1 MFNSKCTYVLQSLF
15 FFIGFSLAERITADQ
30 YGFDEITLTA
40 NPLEP
45 LTEFNHSLMNLS
57 GAAFEHGSLNYSTD
71 LSSDTLWSS
80 RFSTPLIETPE
91 VKYPE
96 LNSSVVGEQF
106 AEYFNSLDFEGKA
119 ALAALNALQ
128 HSYGSSHV
136 RRFTPYELFGQSNW
150 VEEATEINHVAWS
163 IMFDNLGR
171 YFLLELRGLRELTFA
186 FYILFALLP
195 IITGVS
201 TVYIF
206 KRRYYAVTFNQRG
219 RSDKSVKQL
228 ENTSESDFN
237 DSPKFAATLAL
248 PENDEPLIVRE
259 PPQERLSIL
268 FATLEY
274 NIPDWN
280 IKIKIGG
287 LGVMAQ
293 LMSNNLKRYD
303 LIWVVP
309 CVGDIVYPVAET
321 APSIMVKIVNQNYEV
336 KVYYHYLEN
345 IKYVILDCP
354 IFRKQ
359 TSRDPYPLRMD
370 DFSSAIF
377 YSIWN
382 QSIAAVMSYENPDI
396 YHINDYHC
404 ALAPLYNL
412 PKIVP
417 CAVSLHNA
425 EFQGLWPLQSAR
437 DLREVCGLF
446 NLSKAVCKGYV
457 QFGNAFNLMHAAASY
472 VRKHQSGFGVVGV
485 SDKYGHR
492 SWVRYP
498 VFWSLKKVGH
508 LPNPDPTDIDPAM
521 QSEVQ
526 ELPDLV
532 QYNEKRKTEKRKA
545 QEWAGLIVDDTAD
558 LLVFVG
564 RWSVQKGV
572 DLVADLAPTLLE
584 KYNTQ
589 LIVVGPVIDL
599 YGKFAAEKFAYIT
612 ERYPGRVF
620 SRPEFVH
627 LPSFIF
633 DGADFALIPSRDE
646 PFGLVAVEFG
656 RRGAICIGACV
667 GGLGEMPGWWYTVES
682 STTPHLLK
690 QFETA
695 CSRALKSSPE
705 TRHSLRVAAVQ
716 QRFPVTEWVTLYDR
730 LIKKCIKTNRKVF
743 KSNSFSEQSGN
754 TPAELP
760 IIQIDDTDR
769 VDMVDEPNIDS
780 QEIPETTESPTP
792 APESNSLI
800 SDQLSPE
807 KLDELME
814 DDNDSVSSSVISRPL
829 SELTYISQSSMNF
842 GTKLDERFI
851 DANGVAI
858 TEFSAELS
866 SLTPENSKSKL
877 CIDHFLMNVLHKWY
891 DEEHHYYKTGFRPR
905 FYKYLRTRG
914 KKPRELN
921 DGSSENLTEGSFKEF
936 DGPVKGVARNQLST
950 CQRVMYVK
958 VFGWPM
964 YAIFLALG
972 QILSISSFHLTLLSG
987 FETSHVASMYVVNAI
1002 FILSTFFW
1010 WGLYRNFASIHCL
1023 SIPFTIYGLAFTMT
1037 GISSMPFI
1045 QFTTRG
1051 WLSYG
1056 ATWIYAIA
1064 ASSGPLYFTL
1074 NFEDEHTKGLGSWV
1088 TRACILH
1095 GLQQLWTAL
1104 LWLWGTVYSRLDWNY
1119 AILIKPLN
1127 HVLVA
1132 AAVWPIAFVLMMTTI
1147 MLYKGLPPFYRQTP
1161 GSIPAFTKSLFH
1173 RRVVVCFLLMVANQN
1188 FWMSTLI
1195 GRGWRFFWNS
1205 ELTVLWKVVVMMF
1218 SFLVFLWVALL
1229 TLLGRLSNTHTW
1241 LIPVLGLGFGGIKWI
1256 HVFWGTS
1263 NIGFFLPW
1271 AGISGAYLG
1280 RALWLWLG
1288 VLDSIQG
1295 IGCGLILLQ
1304 TLSRR
1309 HVTNTLLTGQV
1320 IGCSITLLA
1329 SSVSPTKTGPG
1340 SVFPDITSYTP
1351 VDGLQPISNFPFWAC
1366 LLLNVIL
1373 CGAYLKCFH
1382 KENINRP

>member
-1 MFNSKCTYVLQSLF
+1 MFISKCTYVLQRLF
-15 FFIGFSLAERITADQ
+15 FFIGLSLAEQRTASQ
-30 YGFDEITLTA
+30 YGIDEITLSAGTVEPLPELHHSLIGSNNSIFEINSLDYSA
-40 NPLEP
+40 NYTTDDLWSSEFSAP
-45 LTEFNHSLMNLS
+45 LTE
-57 GAAFEHGSLNYSTD
+57 YSN
-71 LSSDTLWSS
+71 
-80 RFSTPLIETPE
+80 
-91 VKYPE
+91 
-96 LNSSVVGEQF
+96 LNSSIVGERF
-106 AEYFNSLDFEGKA
+106 ADYFNSLNFEGKA
-119 ALAALNALQ
+119 ALAALNALK

-136 RRFTPYELFGQSNW
+136 RRFTPYELFGQSQW
-150 VEEATEINHVAWS
+150 IEEATEINHVGWS

-171 YFLLELRGLRELTFA
+171 YFTLELRGLRELTFS
-186 FYILFALLP
+186 FFILFALLP
-195 IITGVS
+195 IATGAL

-206 KRRYYAVTFNQRG
+206 KRRYYAVTFNEKG
-219 RSDKSVKQL
+219 RSKESIRQLQENSVVDFDDSSKS
-228 ENTSESDFN
+228 S
-237 DSPKFAATLAL
+237 ATLAL
-248 PENDEPLIVRE
+248 PDNDEPLVVRD
-259 PPQERLSIL
+259 PPHERLSIL

-321 APSIMVKIVNQNYEV
+321 APSIIVKTVNQQYEV

-354 IFRKQ
+354 ILRKQ

-382 QSIAAVMSYENPDI
+382 QSIAAVMMRENPDI

-425 EFQGLWPLQSAR
+425 EFQGLWPLQSEN
-437 DLREVCGLF
+437 DLRDVCGLF
-446 NLSKAVCKGYV
+446 NIPKSVCKSYV

-508 LPNPDPTDIDPAM
+508 LPNPDPTDVDPVIS
-521 QSEVQ
+521 SEPKQ
-526 ELPDLV
+526 LPSFAE
-532 QYNEKRKTEKRKA
+532 YNEKRKAEKRKA
-545 QEWAGLIVDDTAD
+545 QEWAGLTVDDTAD

-564 RWSVQKGV
+564 RWSVQKGI
-572 DLVADLAPTLLE
+572 DLIADLAPTLLD
-584 KYNTQ
+584 KFNTQ
-589 LIVVGPVIDL
+589 IIVVGPVIDL
-599 YGKFAAEKFAYIT
+599 HGKFAAEKFAYIM

-656 RRGAICIGACV
+656 RRGAICIGARV
-667 GGLGEMPGWWYTVES
+667 GGLGEMPGWWYAVES

-695 CSRALKSSPE
+695 CCRALNSP
-705 TRHSLRVAAVQ
+705 TTLRHNLRMAAIQ
-716 QRFPVTEWVTLYDR
+716 QRFPVTEWVALYDK
-730 LIKKCIKTNRKVF
+730 LIKKCIKTHKKAVKSVPVNE
-743 KSNSFSEQSGN
+743 KSNSNSTPLPSIEVNDTNGTMVANKQSPEVEEVPDASEPTNSAGERN
-754 TPAELP
+754 
-760 IIQIDDTDR
+760 R
-769 VDMVDEPNIDS
+769 VVHGE
-780 QEIPETTESPTP
+780 
-792 APESNSLI
+792 
-800 SDQLSPE
+800 LSPE
-807 KLDELME
+807 KLDEIME
-814 DDNDSVSSSVISRPL
+814 TDNDSVASSVGSRPL
-829 SELTYISQSSMNF
+829 SELTYISQSSMNL
-842 GTKLDERFI
+842 GSKLDVRFI

-858 TEFSAELS
+858 SEFSSALS
-866 SLTPENSKSKL
+866 DLTAENSKTKL
-877 CIDHFLMNVLHKWY
+877 CIDNFLVKVLQKWY
-891 DEEHHYYKTGFRPR
+891 NEEHHYYRTGFRPR
-905 FYKYLRTRG
+905 FYKYLKTKG
-914 KKPRELN
+914 KKPREVD
-921 DGSSENLTEGSFKEF
+921 DGSSVLSERSFREGF
-936 DGPVKGVARNQLST
+936 GPVRGVAGHQLST

-958 VFGWPM
+958 VVGWPL

-972 QILSISSFHLTLLSG
+972 QILSISSFHLSLLSG
-987 FETSHVASMYVVNAI
+987 FERNHIASLYVVNGI

-1023 SIPFTIYGLAFTMT
+1023 SLPFTVYGLAFSMT

-1045 QFTTRG
+1045 PFTTRG

-1104 LWLWGTVYSRLDWNY
+1104 LWLWGTLSSHLDWNY
-1119 AILIKPLN
+1119 SILIKPMN
-1127 HVLVA
+1127 NILVA
-1132 AAVWPIAFVLMMTTI
+1132 AAVFPIAFVLMLTTI

-1161 GSIPAFTKSLFH
+1161 GSIPAFSKALFH
-1173 RRVVVCFLLMVANQN
+1173 RRVVICFLLMVINQN
-1188 FWMSTLI
+1188 FWMSSLI
-1195 GRGWRFFWNS
+1195 SHGWRFFWNS
-1205 ELTVLWKVVVMMF
+1205 ELTVLWKVIVMMIC
-1218 SFLVFLWVALL
+1218 FLVFLWVGLLALL
-1229 TLLGRLSNTHTW
+1229 GKLSNTHTW
-1241 LIPVLGLGFGGIKWI
+1241 LIPVLGLGFGGIKWL

-1309 HVTNTLLTGQV
+1309 HVTNTLLIAQV
-1320 IGCSITLLA
+1320 IGASVTLLA
-1329 SSVSPTKTGPG
+1329 SAISPTKTGPG
-1340 SVFPDITSYTP
+1340 NVFPDITAYTT
-1351 VDGLQPISNFPFWAC
+1351 VDGVKPIANAAFWIC
-1366 LLLNVIL
+1366 LCVNVIL
-1373 CGAYLKCFH
+1373 CGVYLKCFH